1 MTALSTLSL
10 FVTGILT
17 DNPNNSF
24 TFDYLAFIAHLL
36 DRSSNFH
43 DEIILRYLTL
53 PKPFF
58 MNPS

>member
-1 MTALSTLSL
+1 MMTLSTLSL

-17 DNPNNSF
+17 DNPHDSS

-43 DEIILRYLTL
+43 DDTILRYLTL
-53 PKPFF
+53 PSPFF